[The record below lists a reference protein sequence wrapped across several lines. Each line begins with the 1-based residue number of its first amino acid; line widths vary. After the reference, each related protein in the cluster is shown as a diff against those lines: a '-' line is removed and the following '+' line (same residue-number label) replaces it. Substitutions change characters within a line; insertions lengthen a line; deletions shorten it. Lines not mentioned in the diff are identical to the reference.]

1 MASSVFG
8 TPVTDAMLRKMPEY
22 QGKNSI
28 SQQDRAKVAL
38 DKVNAEGKSLDA
50 RNLLEKLQTRFG
62 GTDLVSTMCLIY
74 NATGASMTFVIA
86 QDWKGRLC
94 ESAYPVIIANG
105 QWGVFLHGQYYGGSS
120 EKCSRAGIVYSALNN
135 EGTEKHWFMEIREP
149 GHYDPNNKGVWTALD
164 GHLRD
169 GKLVHQANEN
179 GGYVSGSI
187 GNTGYPIF
195 EAIMTLPEAI

>member
-135 EGTEKHWFMEIREP
+135 EGIEKHWFMGFSNSNTGYYNQLYTEIREP

-164 GHLRD
+164 
-169 GKLVHQANEN
+169 
-179 GGYVSGSI
+179 
-187 GNTGYPIF
+187 
-195 EAIMTLPEAI
+195 